1 MTAAPLNCQRCG
13 SVSEAGDLRCPVCYL
28 AIPHLASDT
37 GRGTRV
43 HIFRCPSCGPAM
55 EYRTT
60 VQAPQCAF
68 CGSVLKLEA
77 QIDPVEQ
84 TEQYLPFTLDRRA
97 ATDTYRGWLAR
108 QGFFQ
113 PSSLASAARLESL
126 RALWWTGWIVS
137 ADAIVTWTL
146 DSNAGAR
153 RAAWAPHAG
162 ELRTEFDHIV
172 IPATRGLSPHECA
185 RLIPTYRV
193 AGAVNEPPQSDG
205 TDGVRERF
213 DVSRSVARGRIV
225 EAIRGLAEARIKG
238 HEAPGARF
246 RNFHASIQL
255 RGLRTRRVAFPAY
268 AIAYRYRSRLYRTVI
283 SGQDPA
289 CVIGQTPI
297 SVLKVALL
305 VALILAGFA
314 VAMVGLILGS
324 M

>member
-1 MTAAPLNCQRCG
+1 MTGAPSNCQRCG
-13 SVSEAGDLRCPVCYL
+13 SGSEAGDLRCPVCYL
-28 AIPHLASDT
+28 AIPHAGSDT
-37 GRGTRV
+37 GPGMRV

-68 CGSVLKLEA
+68 CGSVLKLEE

-97 ATDTYRGWLAR
+97 ATETYRGWLSR

-113 PSSLASAARLESL
+113 PSNLASAARLESL

-137 ADAIVTWTL
+137 ADAVVTWTI

-172 IPATRGLSPHECA
+172 IPATRGLSPHECT
-185 RLIPTYRV
+185 RLIPTYTV
-193 AGAVNEPPQSDG
+193 TSAVTETKSDG
-205 TDGVRERF
+205 TEEVRERF

-238 HEAPGARF
+238 REAPGTRF

-255 RGLRTRRVAFPAY
+255 RGLRSRRVAFPAY
-268 AIAYRYRSRLYRTVI
+268 AIAYRYRNRPYRTVI

-297 SVLKVALL
+297 SLLKVALL

-314 VAMVGLILGS
+314 AATIGLIFSLT
-324 M
+324 

>member
-1 MTAAPLNCQRCG
+1 MTAPSNCQRCG
-13 SVSEAGDLRCPVCYL
+13 SASEAGDLRCPVCYL
-28 AIPHLASDT
+28 AIPHAASDT

-43 HIFRCPSCGPAM
+43 HIFRCASCGPAM

-68 CGSVLKLEA
+68 CGSVLKLEE

-84 TEQYLPFTLDRRA
+84 TEQYLPFTLDLRA
-97 ATDTYRGWLAR
+97 ATETYRGWLSR

-113 PSSLASAARLESL
+113 PSNLASAARLESL

-162 ELRTEFDHIV
+162 ELRTEFGHIV
-172 IPATRGLSPHECA
+172 IPATRGLSSHECA
-185 RLIPTYRV
+185 RLIPTYTV
-193 AGAVNEPPQSDG
+193 ASAVDESQSHG
-205 TDGVRERF
+205 TDEVRERF

-238 HEAPGARF
+238 HEAPGTRF

-268 AIAYRYRSRLYRTVI
+268 AIAYRYRNRLYRTVI
-283 SGQDPA
+283 SGQDTA

-297 SVLKVALL
+297 SLLKVALL
-305 VALILAGFA
+305 VALILAGGA
-314 VAMVGLILGS
+314 AAMIGLILRF

>member
-1 MTAAPLNCQRCG
+1 MTTAPLNCQRCG
-13 SVSEAGDLRCPVCYL
+13 SATEAGDLRCPVCYL
-28 AIPHLASDT
+28 AIPHAAGDT
-37 GRGTRV
+37 ERGTRV
-43 HIFRCPSCGPAM
+43 HIFRCLSCGPAM

-68 CGSVLKLEA
+68 CGSVLKLEE
-77 QIDPVEQ
+77 QIDPIEQ
-84 TEQYLPFTLDRRA
+84 TEEYLPFTLDRRA
-97 ATDTYRGWLAR
+97 ATETYRGWLSR

-113 PSSLASAARLESL
+113 PANLASAARLESL

-162 ELRTEFDHIV
+162 ELRTGFDHIV
-172 IPATRGLSPHECA
+172 IPATRGLSPHECS
-185 RLIPTYRV
+185 RLIPTYTV
-193 AGAVNEPPQSDG
+193 AGAVNDPQGDV
-205 TDGVRERF
+205 TDEVRERF
-213 DVSRSVARGRIV
+213 DVSRSVARDRIV

-238 HEAPGARF
+238 HEAPGTRF
-246 RNFHASIQL
+246 RNFHAAIHL

-268 AIAYRYRSRLYRTVI
+268 AIAYRYRNRLYRTVI

-289 CVIGQTPI
+289 CVIGHTPI
-297 SVLKVALL
+297 SLIKPGLL

-314 VAMVGLILGS
+314 AVTIGLILRL

>member
-1 MTAAPLNCQRCG
+1 MTATLSNCQRCG
-13 SVSEAGDLRCPVCYL
+13 SASEAGDLRCPVCYL
-28 AIPHLASDT
+28 AIPHAAGDT

-68 CGSVLKLEA
+68 CGSVLKLEE

-97 ATDTYRGWLAR
+97 ATETYRGWLSR

-113 PSSLASAARLESL
+113 PSNLASAARPESL

-146 DSNAGAR
+146 DSDAGAR

-162 ELRTEFDHIV
+162 ELRTGFDHIV
-172 IPATRGLSPHECA
+172 IPATRGLTPHECA
-185 RLIPTYRV
+185 RLIPTYTV
-193 AGAVNEPPQSDG
+193 ADSVNEPQSDG
-205 TDGVRERF
+205 RDEVRERF

-225 EAIRGLAEARIKG
+225 EAIRGLAEARIKD
-238 HEAPGARF
+238 HEAPGTRF

-268 AIAYRYRSRLYRTVI
+268 AIAYRYGNRLYRTVI
-283 SGQDPA
+283 SGQDSA
-289 CVIGQTPI
+289 CVVGQTPI
-297 SVLKVALL
+297 SLVKVALF

-314 VAMVGLILGS
+314 AAMIGLIL
-324 M
+324 